1 MFERTKPYN
10 DLPLLPPK
18 AELETKTVLKKCILA
33 RSALSELK
41 GLGDIIPNQ
50 TILVNSLTLQEAKD
64 SSEIENVVTTN
75 DALFRAFT
83 ASTSKVDPQ
92 TKEVLRYREA
102 LWNGYLSLQKKP
114 ILNTN
119 LFIEIVQTIKKNTAG
134 IRNTPGTRI
143 ERPATGEVIYTPPEG
158 ETVIRDL
165 LKNLEDYIHNDGS
178 VDPLIKLAVIHYQFE
193 TIHPFYDGNGRTGR
207 ILNILYLNQCDLL
220 DLPILHLS
228 RYIIENKN
236 KYYTK
241 LRNLTEK
248 QTWQDWILYMLDG
261 VEQTAV
267 NTKKRVQEIRE
278 LMDKSITFCREN
290 LPMRVYSKELIEL
303 LFHQPYIK
311 GKMVVDAGIAKRQT
325 AADYLK
331 ELEKVGIL
339 KSNKVGKEMVY
350 INAMLYELLSE

>member
-134 IRNTPGTRI
+134 IRNTPRTRI
-143 ERPATGEVIYTPPEG
+143 ERPATDEVIYTPPEG

-178 VDPLIKLAVIHYQFE
+178 VDPLIKLAVLHYQFE

-207 ILNILYLNQCDLL
+207 ILNILYLNQCGLL
-220 DLPILHLS
+220 DLPILYLS

-350 INAMLYELLSE
+350 INTMLYELLSE